1 MVSCGAFEESLV
13 RDGILLGV
21 CMKKFRKLV
30 EAGPIGLQPWAEEKL
45 STYAE
50 EIIRFDTLPE
60 NEKELIERIGD
71 ADAVLVRTLPSVPAS
86 VLSECRNLKYVGMCC
101 SLYSKESANVDID
114 YAEKHGITVY
124 GIRDYG
130 DKGVTEFVVYA
141 LVRILHGYDWPMWR
155 TRPKEITGL
164 KVGFVGFGTSGKM
177 TARLLKA
184 MGAEI
189 KYYAR
194 SVKDECEH
202 EGMHYCPLNTL
213 LEESEI
219 VITCLNKGVILL
231 HEEEFKHLGNNKI
244 MINTSIGPAAEM
256 AALKKWID
264 DDRNI
269 FVADTAGAVGEIWPD
284 VKGKDNI
291 LCPDASAGMTEE
303 AYDLMSQ
310 KVLDNIERKLSEM

>member
-1 MVSCGAFEESLV
+1 ME
-13 RDGILLGV
+13 R
-21 CMKKFRKLV
+21 FRKLV

-45 STYAE
+45 SGYAE
-50 EIIRFDTLPE
+50 TIIRYDHLPQRE
-60 NEKELIERIGD
+60 DELVEMIGD
-71 ADAVLVRTLPSVPAS
+71 ADALLVRTQPAVPAS
-86 VLSECRNLKYVGMCC
+86 VLSRCPSLRYVGMCC

-155 TRPKEITGL
+155 KRPKEITGL
-164 KVGFVGFGTSGKM
+164 RIGFVGFGTSGQM

-189 KYYAR
+189 TYYAR
-194 SVKDECEH
+194 SAKEECEK
-202 EGMHYCPLNTL
+202 EGMHYLPLASL
-213 LEESEI
+213 LDESEV

-231 HEEEFKHLGNNKI
+231 HEEEFRQLGNGKI
-244 MINTSIGPAAEM
+244 MINTSIGPASDM
-256 AALKKWID
+256 PALKAWIMD
-264 DDRNI
+264 DSNTFVSDTSGGVGSIYPEVKDRRN
-269 FVADTAGAVGEIWPD
+269 V
-284 VKGKDNI
+284 

-310 KVLDNIERKLSEM
+310 KVLDNIERMLSGSTS

>member
-1 MVSCGAFEESLV
+1 ME
-13 RDGILLGV
+13 R
-21 CMKKFRKLV
+21 FRKLV

-45 STYAE
+45 GCYAS

-60 NEKELIERIGD
+60 SEDELVARIGD
-71 ADAVLVRTLPSVPAS
+71 ADAVLVRTQPAVPAS
-86 VLSECRNLKYVGMCC
+86 VLSRCSSLRYVGMCC

-155 TRPKEITGL
+155 KRPKEITGL
-164 KVGFVGFGTSGKM
+164 RIGFVGFGTSGQM

-189 KYYAR
+189 SYYAR
-194 SVKDECEH
+194 SAKEDCER
-202 EGMHYCPLNTL
+202 EGMHYMPLHKL
-213 LEESEI
+213 LEQSDV

-231 HEEEFKHLGNNKI
+231 HEEEFRHLGNGTI
-244 MINTSIGPAAEM
+244 MINTSIGPAADM
-256 AALKKWID
+256 PALKDWILND
-264 DDRNI
+264 GNT
-269 FVADTAGAVGEIWPD
+269 FVADTAGAVGEIYQE
-284 VKGKDNI
+284 VKDRDNV
-291 LCPDASAGMTEE
+291 LCPDVSAGMTEE

-310 KVLDNIERKLSEM
+310 KVLDNIEKALSGL

>member
-1 MVSCGAFEESLV
+1 
-13 RDGILLGV
+13 
-21 CMKKFRKLV
+21 MKRFRKLV

-45 STYAE
+45 GCYAS

-60 NEKELIERIGD
+60 SEDELVARIGD
-71 ADAVLVRTLPSVPAS
+71 ADAVLVRTQPAVPAS
-86 VLSECRNLKYVGMCC
+86 VLSRCSSLRYVGMCC

-155 TRPKEITGL
+155 KRPKEITGL
-164 KVGFVGFGTSGKM
+164 RIGFVGFGTSGQM

-189 KYYAR
+189 SYYAR
-194 SVKDECEH
+194 SAKEDCER
-202 EGMHYCPLNTL
+202 EGMHYMPLHKL
-213 LEESEI
+213 LEQSDV

-231 HEEEFKHLGNNKI
+231 HEEEFRHLGNGKI
-244 MINTSIGPAAEM
+244 MINTSIGPAADM
-256 AALKKWID
+256 PALKDWILND
-264 DDRNI
+264 GNT
-269 FVADTAGAVGEIWPD
+269 FVADTAGAVGEIYQE
-284 VKGKDNI
+284 VKDRDNV
-291 LCPDASAGMTEE
+291 LCPDVSAGMTEE

-310 KVLDNIERKLSEM
+310 KVLDNIEKALSGL